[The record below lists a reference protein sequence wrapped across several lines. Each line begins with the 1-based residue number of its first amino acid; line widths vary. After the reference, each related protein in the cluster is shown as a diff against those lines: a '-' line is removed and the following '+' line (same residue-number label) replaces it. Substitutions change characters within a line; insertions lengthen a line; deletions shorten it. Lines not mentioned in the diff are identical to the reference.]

1 MRSIY
6 QKACP
11 QNFIFFAPIK
21 RHFTQNALVKITMRL
36 IIRCARVFKLEG
48 GADMEM
54 FVCIVLCLT
63 VHFVSVLVMWIIS
76 TLWGGK
82 SVNIGEDF
90 IKLIQ
95 LLLEFFLFL
104 LWILLYT

>member
-1 MRSIY
+1 
-6 QKACP
+6 
-11 QNFIFFAPIK
+11 
-21 RHFTQNALVKITMRL
+21 
-36 IIRCARVFKLEG
+36 
-48 GADMEM
+48 MEM

-82 SVNIGEDF
+82 SVNIGKDF